1 MPAGDVALFFGQS
14 KLLNV
19 VNHTARVSRL
29 GEDNGAK
36 RCVAIAARQ
45 PVIHIYKEKIYL
57 FM

>member
-1 MPAGDVALFFGQS
+1 MPAGESALFFGQS

-19 VNHTARVSRL
+19 VNHTARVSRF
-29 GEDNGAK
+29 GEESESK

-45 PVIHIYKEKIYL
+45 PVTHIYKEKIYL